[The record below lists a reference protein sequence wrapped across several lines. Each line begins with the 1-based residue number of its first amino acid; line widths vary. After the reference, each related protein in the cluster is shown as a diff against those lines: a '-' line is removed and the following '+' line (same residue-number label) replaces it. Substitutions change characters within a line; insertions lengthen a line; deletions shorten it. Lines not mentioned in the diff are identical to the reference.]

1 MSIAER
7 RDAQEEFRTHAR
19 VLVSTDA
26 GGEGVNLQF
35 SHVVINYDLPWS
47 PTRIEQRIGRVDRI
61 GQSHDVV
68 AHNLVV
74 ESSID
79 ARVLDVLQAKLAVI
93 LAELGVDK
101 TTDVL
106 ASVETRVDDLYTT
119 AILEPESLQ
128 RAADEMADGARA
140 EVEETTP
147 LRDALG
153 PSIVGGRPPRPSSLR
168 RWLDVGDGARR
179 RLRDVGR
186 RVDGTVPQ
194 VVAGEP
200 VPVLEGATSG
210 WWTMWEVRTGAEH
223 TAAALFV
230 TDSGAVRPD
239 IADRTWTA
247 LTECSDVGPSRPLT
261 SEEFERLRILA
272 ADHTYRDSHGAVP
285 ALTLRLAARVE
296 A

>member
-1 MSIAER
+1 M
-7 RDAQEEFRTHAR
+7 
-19 VLVSTDA
+19 
-26 GGEGVNLQF
+26 
-35 SHVVINYDLPWS
+35 
-47 PTRIEQRIGRVDRI
+47 
-61 GQSHDVV
+61 
-68 AHNLVV
+68 

-79 ARVLDVLQAKLAVI
+79 ARVLDILQAKLAVI
-93 LAELGVDK
+93 LTELGVDK

-128 RAADEMADGARA
+128 RAADAMAEGARA

-147 LRDALG
+147 LRGALG
-153 PSIVGGRPPRPSSLR
+153 PSVVGGRPPKPSSLR
-168 RWLDVGDGARR
+168 RWLDIADDARR
-179 RLRDVGR
+179 QLRDAGR

-194 VVAGEP
+194 VVVGEP

-210 WWTMWEVRTGAEH
+210 WWTMWEVRAGAEH
-223 TAAALFV
+223 TATALFV

-239 IADRTWTA
+239 LADRTWTA
-247 LTECSDVGPSRPLT
+247 LTEWPELGASRQLE
-261 SEEFERLRILA
+261 SQEFERLRALA
-272 ADHTYRDSHGAVP
+272 ADHTYRDPHGAVP